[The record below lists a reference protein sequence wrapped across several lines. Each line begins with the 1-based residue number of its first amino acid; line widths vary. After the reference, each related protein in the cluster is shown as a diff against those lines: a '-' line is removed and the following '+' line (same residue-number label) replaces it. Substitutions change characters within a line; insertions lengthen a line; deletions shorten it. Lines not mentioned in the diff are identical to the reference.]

1 MLLFTFLIFKNT
13 IKSPENIIGDTQN
26 IPNSFPK
33 IIINKS
39 LSFEERQAF
48 RLKLEKLPKNS
59 NPNRV
64 RNRCNLTGRP
74 RSYYRRF
81 GLSRISLREMASNGL
96 IPGVTK
102 ASW

>member
-1 MLLFTFLIFKNT
+1 MAKKSKIMHNIHRKTLVERYAAKRKELIKKVN
-13 IKSPENIIGDTQN
+13 DT
-26 IPNSFPK
+26 
-33 IIINKS
+33 S
-39 LSFEERQAF
+39 LSYEERQAF